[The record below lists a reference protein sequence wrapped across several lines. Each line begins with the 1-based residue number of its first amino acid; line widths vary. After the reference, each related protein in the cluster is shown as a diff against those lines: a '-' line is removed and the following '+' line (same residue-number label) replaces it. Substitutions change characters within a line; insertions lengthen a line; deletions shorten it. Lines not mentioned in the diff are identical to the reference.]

1 MFRIVVRDLV
11 MREGE
16 VFVRVTVVFIR
27 LVFVEKNIV
36 INVLYQIIIFFARAW
51 CCIFLLDEK

>member
-36 INVLYQIIIFFARAW
+36 IN
-51 CCIFLLDEK
+51 LLVRS